1 VLSDKQAIDAMLVVA
16 KYLHSHTR
24 KTKIF
29 SLRACDVTFE
39 MAVQFGMND
48 DRLLKILRNEEN
60 EAQRRKIENWIKVTN
75 KQKRAADL
83 RNELSNLKTQ
93 LDKLNEDYKN
103 RYNSYKE
110 KNALGRRIVDCEESI
125 RIKSNEVTQAE
136 APINV
141 LYQPYPEDR
150 SKTMKI
156 LFFLHMPL
164 DIKEFS
170 RLSFTA
176 QQMLLP
182 RDFDFHKKI
191 SSKGII
197 LTLLFFL
204 NCVNLKIEKF

>member
-1 VLSDKQAIDAMLVVA
+1 VLSDKQAIDAMLMVA

-24 KTKIF
+24 KT
-29 SLRACDVTFE
+29 DVTFE

-60 EAQRRKIENWIKVTN
+60 EAQKRKIENWIKVTN

-93 LDKLNEDYKN
+93 LDKLNEDYQN
-103 RYNSYKE
+103 LHIPFWE
-110 KNALGRRIVDCEESI
+110 KNAFGRKIVVCEDSI

-150 SKTMKI
+150 SKAMKI

-191 SSKGII
+191 YNKGII